1 MSSYP
6 SKNLALDVQFSFPK
20 NYILTVFYFWNVPVQ
35 ENSFKPYSEVITG
48 SIIYGTIGVFLD
60 RVQDMSI
67 GSVLFCRLFFGLC
80 MIFFYLLLSGSMEQL
95 RLGRNRKYLFLL
107 GFLNAVTGIC
117 YFSAIRYSG
126 ISIAVLLLYTAP
138 VYVNLLAPSI
148 LGEKNSSKS
157 LLPLALSVS
166 GVLLITRPGEISL
179 SLSAGSD
186 FIKGLFFGL
195 LSGLSFGITI
205 IMIRYLRNDYTGIS
219 QTFWLTGI
227 SLLFMLPSALL
238 TPTSVF
244 FRNFNTLF
252 LFGLTITFAAIL
264 YLKGISGIK
273 AQTGSILAL
282 IEPVSGIF
290 FDTAV
295 LKNPLYSSTFLGCV
309 LILTAAY
316 LVSRKEKGD
325 RSLSTDFQSVA

>member
-1 MSSYP
+1 M
-6 SKNLALDVQFSFPK
+6 
-20 NYILTVFYFWNVPVQ
+20 PVQ
-35 ENSFKPYSEVITG
+35 GNSFKPYSEVITG

-60 RVQDMSI
+60 RVQDMSV

-80 MIFFYLLLSGSMEQL
+80 MIFFYLLLSGSLKQL
-95 RLGRNRKYLFLL
+95 MPGRNKKYLLLL

-148 LGEKNSSKS
+148 LGEKSSSKS
-157 LLPLALSVS
+157 LLPLLLSVA
-166 GVLLITRPGEISL
+166 GVILITRPGEVLVSL
-179 SLSAGSD
+179 STGSD
-186 FIKGLFFGL
+186 FMKGLFFGL
-195 LSGLSFGITI
+195 LSGFSFGTTI
-205 IMIRYLRNDYTGIS
+205 VTIRYLRHDYTGIS

-227 SLLFMLPSALL
+227 SLLFMLPSAFL

-244 FRNFNTLF
+244 LRNFNTLF

-264 YLKGISGIK
+264 YLKGISGIR

-282 IEPVSGIF
+282 LEPVSGIF
-290 FDTAV
+290 FDTV
-295 LKNPLYSSTFLGCV
+295 ILKSPLYISTFLGCV

-316 LVSRKEKGD
+316 LVSRKETEACN
-325 RSLSTDFQSVA
+325 LSTDLQSVL

>member
-1 MSSYP
+1 M
-6 SKNLALDVQFSFPK
+6 
-20 NYILTVFYFWNVPVQ
+20 PVQ
-35 ENSFKPYSEVITG
+35 GNSFKPYSEVITG

-60 RVQDMSI
+60 RIQDMSV
-67 GSVLFCRLFFGLC
+67 GSILFCRLFFGLC
-80 MIFFYLLLSGSMEQL
+80 MIFFYLLLSGSLEQL
-95 RLGRNRKYLFLL
+95 RPGRNRKYLLLL

-148 LGEKNSSKS
+148 LGEKSSSKN
-157 LLPLALSVS
+157 LLPLFLSVT
-166 GVLLITRPGEISL
+166 GVLLITRPGEVLVSPDT
-179 SLSAGSD
+179 GSD

-195 LSGLSFGITI
+195 LSGLSFGTTI
-205 IMIRYLRNDYTGIS
+205 ITIRYLRHDYTGIS

-227 SLLFMLPSALL
+227 SLLFMLPSALS
-238 TPTSVF
+238 TPLPVF
-244 FRNFNTLF
+244 VRNSSTLF

-264 YLKGISGIK
+264 YLKGISGIR

-282 IEPVSGIF
+282 LEPVSGIF

-295 LKNPLYSSTFLGCV
+295 LKNPLYISTFLGCV

-316 LVSRKEKGD
+316 LVSRKGTGD
-325 RSLSTDFQSVA
+325 RSISTDFQPVP